1 MKKLLSAILALAL
14 LLSVWSFPVVPED
27 GQAEDPAV
35 VQGAEEEAGEE
46 EGEQPEGA
54 VELKAVEP
62 SEKAAKPA
70 NKAVKPANK
79 RKAVK
84 TK

>member
-1 MKKLLSAILALAL
+1 MLKHYM
-14 LLSVWSFPVVPED
+14 WN
-27 GQAEDPAV
+27 
-35 VQGAEEEAGEE
+35 GAEWQYE
-46 EGEQPEGA
+46 EGEQPKGA

-84 TK
+84 AK

>member
-1 MKKLLSAILALAL
+1 MKGGEHMLKEY
-14 LLSVWSFPVVPED
+14 FYN
-27 GQAEDPAV
+27 
-35 VQGAEEEAGEE
+35 GARYQFT

-54 VELKAVEP
+54 VEVGKPPVKAEP
-62 SEKAAKPA
+62 APA

-79 RKAVK
+79 SRAVK